1 MSTEELK
8 ELIDDYKRFKSFWKL
23 NESLESQGVYG
34 FIKTETKAQYIK
46 FFKTF
51 ESKILNKKND
61 KTRKNT
67 SCSETY

>member
-1 MSTEELK
+1 MTDEELK

-34 FIKTETKAQYIK
+34 FITTETKAKYIK

-51 ESKILNKKND
+51 ESKILKKKND
-61 KTRKNT
+61 
-67 SCSETY
+67 

>member
-1 MSTEELK
+1 MTDEELK

-34 FIKTETKAQYIK
+34 FIKTETKVQYIK

-51 ESKILNKKND
+51 EISL
-61 KTRKNT
+61 
-67 SCSETY
+67 